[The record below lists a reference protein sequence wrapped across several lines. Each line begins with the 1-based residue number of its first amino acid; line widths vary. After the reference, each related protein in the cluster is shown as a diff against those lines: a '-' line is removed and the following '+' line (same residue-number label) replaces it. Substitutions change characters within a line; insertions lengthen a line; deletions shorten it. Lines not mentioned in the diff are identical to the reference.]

1 MERQINPADLEEIRK
16 ARDQEYILLLIREAM
31 IGQTDENLDPF
42 KMLAITTREVRAGR
56 MREDDELHK
65 LSVETVQKMREPS
78 PTKPSGGLGTKLRSW
93 FK

>member
-1 MERQINPADLEEIRK
+1 
-16 ARDQEYILLLIREAM
+16 M
-31 IGQTDENLDPF
+31 IGQTDDTLDRF
-42 KMLAITTREVRAGR
+42 KMLTITSREARAGR

-78 PTKPSGGLGTKLRSW
+78 PIKPSGGLGTKLRSW